1 MTKQTVIHTLAATL
15 NGTKAKIVG
24 GAALF
29 MASAAAHAQ
38 EAAASAAFDAVAE
51 QGTEMAGY
59 AWPVVGAITA
69 SLIGI
74 GLFKKFANKAT

>member
-1 MTKQTVIHTLAATL
+1 
-15 NGTKAKIVG
+15 
-24 GAALF
+24 
-29 MASAAAHAQ
+29 
-38 EAAASAAFDAVAE
+38 AASAAFDAVAE

>member
-1 MTKQTVIHTLAATL
+1 MKLRTIVQHVTHAAATTQ
-15 NGTKAKIVG
+15 GKVVA
-24 GAALF
+24 GASLF